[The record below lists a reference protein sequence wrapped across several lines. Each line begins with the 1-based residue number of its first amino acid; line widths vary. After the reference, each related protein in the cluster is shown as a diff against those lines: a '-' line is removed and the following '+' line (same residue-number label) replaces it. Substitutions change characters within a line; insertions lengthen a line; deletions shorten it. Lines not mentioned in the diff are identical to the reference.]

1 MYRIICNMP
10 GMGNLL
16 RCRDLPSFC
25 RPGTEG
31 NLSMDWVWFQTK
43 QSLAADAVIL
53 NTFEDLFSPDTSSLS
68 QTLHHHL
75 NVRKSAA
82 KGNDIPLFKNSLKGR

>member
-53 NTFEDLFSPDTSSLS
+53 NTFEAVLKQRNIISFGCRFSHV
-68 QTLHHHL
+68 QM
-75 NVRKSAA
+75 VV
-82 KGNDIPLFKNSLKGR
+82 